1 MAIGKYN
8 GDTWGAN
15 ISFIHGGKELT
26 VDVGVCLH
34 FGETYLWAYKT
45 DVVCPY
51 HAAPTKMTV
60 KVSHGNFWPFAIG
73 GGSTI
78 SAQVCV
84 TPHHNIW
91 YALKQG
97 TDDKT
102 DKLAKDLKEL
112 SPYAEKTYWDAF
124 KVLGEG
130 GVSSISMDGF

>member
-1 MAIGKYN
+1 MAIGKYS

-15 ISFIHGGKELT
+15 INFTHGGKELT

-51 HAAPTKMTV
+51 HAVPTTMTV
-60 KVSHGNFWPFAIG
+60 KVSHWNFWPFGIG
-73 GGSTI
+73 KGSTI
-78 SAQVCV
+78 SAQICV

-91 YALKQG
+91 SALKEG
-97 TDDKT
+97 ADDKT
-102 DKLAKDLKEL
+102 AKMANDLKEL
-112 SPYAEKTYWDAF
+112 NPYAERTYGDAF